1 MQNRPVL
8 TLLFF
13 LFISFSISA
22 QSLKFI
28 EKFNEG
34 LLFLGENK
42 LGQAT
47 MYFESLYTQDS
58 TNMNT
63 AYYLGQCYARQEI
76 KLPYAIYLLN
86 KAQRAYS
93 PDYRKRDG
101 SERRVS
107 EYVYYY
113 LLMAHSKN
121 GNCEQ
126 TLEALNNFYKIYSY
140 ENEWYLVDA
149 QKLHLDCVPKEIEE
163 EEPVLAEQPVN
174 ETNEEKAEPYVP
186 NKRHI
191 IGTKSVQYTDK
202 SAAYGV
208 QVGAFLEPVF
218 TFELKG
224 LKNVEVY
231 VDQNGIY
238 RYVIGRFVFM
248 QQAEKLLEVIHDQ
261 GYDDAFITNVKDMTK
276 FSEEVITIDNESI
289 HKQIVGRVDYRVQ
302 IGAFRG
308 DTIPEDLMQIYLQL
322 DSISENQI
330 GELTLL
336 TVGSFDN
343 YDEANFYRELIQDIG
358 VKDAFVTAWNYTRK
372 VDLKQAQIYL
382 EEQRKLL
389 EKRKEEEEASEKSK
403 RKK

>member
-1 MQNRPVL
+1 MKNKP
-8 TLLFF
+8 TLAILFS
-13 LFISFSISA
+13 LFVTLSVQS
-22 QSLKFI
+22 QSLQFI

-34 LLFLGENK
+34 LIFLGENK

-47 MYFESLYTQDS
+47 MYFESLYKQDS

-86 KAQRAYS
+86 KSKKAYTAE
-93 PDYRKRDG
+93 YRKRDA

-113 LLMAHSKN
+113 LLMAYSKS
-121 GNCEQ
+121 GDCDK
-126 TLEALNNFYKIYSY
+126 TLTALNDFYKIYSY
-140 ENEWYLVDA
+140 ENEWYLIDA
-149 QKLHLDCVPKEIEE
+149 QKLHLECTPKEIEE
-163 EEPVLAEQPVN
+163 EPIVVEEQKSNSDEVAEVQPYI
-174 ETNEEKAEPYVP
+174 PI
-186 NKRHI
+186 KRHI
-191 IGTKSVQYTDK
+191 IGTKEVQYTDK

-218 TFELKG
+218 TFEFKG

-238 RYVIGRFVFM
+238 RYVIGRFVFK
-248 QQAEKLLEVIHDQ
+248 QQAEKLLEVIREQ

-308 DTIPEDLMQIYLQL
+308 DTIPENLMMIYVQL
-322 DSISENQI
+322 DSISENQL

-336 TVGSFDN
+336 TVGSFN
-343 YDEANFYRELIQDIG
+343 SYDEANFYRELIQDIG
-358 VKDAFVTAWNYTRK
+358 IKDAFVTAWNYTRK
-372 VDLKQAQIYL
+372 VDLKQAKIYL
-382 EEQRKLL
+382 EEQRKQL
-389 EKRKEEEEASEKSK
+389 EKRKEEEALENEK
-403 RKK
+403 RKH